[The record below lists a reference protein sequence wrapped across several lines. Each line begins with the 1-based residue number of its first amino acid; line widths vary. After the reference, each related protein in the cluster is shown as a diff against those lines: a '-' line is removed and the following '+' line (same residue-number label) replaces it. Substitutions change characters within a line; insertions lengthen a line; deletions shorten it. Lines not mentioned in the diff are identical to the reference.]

1 MAKIIRDLKLANKT
15 VLIRCDFNVP
25 FKGEVISDDNR
36 IRAALPTIKFAL
48 DSCLLYTSRCV

>member
-36 IRAALPTIKFAL
+36 IRA
-48 DSCLLYTSRCV
+48 